1 MNAIEAMIF
10 NLKTAMTAMNE
21 MEMKGFANIS
31 RWMDAMKIISSTI
44 TSLEKALEEAKK
56 EDGKHADRSEGDD
69 I

>member
-21 MEMKGFANIS
+21 MEMRGFANIS
-31 RWMDAMKIISSTI
+31 RWMDAMKIISGTI
-44 TSLEKALEEAKK
+44 SSLEKALEEAKK
-56 EDGKHADRSEGDD
+56 EDGEHADRSEGND